1 MILQRKSHFKALM
14 MIVGCWVVFSTMC
27 CRGKSEAISW
37 KKLKGIGSSLRSL
50 FRTRFFVFSLLLV
63 FFSEVAVHVLN
74 CLHLVLWLKFP
85 SIYLLSILSLPFLAF
100 CFFVWN
106 SGFSGSMFGCRENKG
121 KREERR
127 KGTLGSVFY
136 RFVVSQKLKI
146 LLKSAKRLCS
156 GAKLGAA
163 LFLFGFMYT
172 RYSYFTILL
181 YVDSFFLFIF

>member
-100 CFFVWN
+100 CFL
-106 SGFSGSMFGCRENKG
+106 FGILAFLALCLVAEKTKENG
-121 KREERR
+121 R
-127 KGTLGSVFY
+127 KGEKELWG
-136 RFVVSQKLKI
+136 
-146 LLKSAKRLCS
+146 LC
-156 GAKLGAA
+156 
-163 LFLFGFMYT
+163 
-172 RYSYFTILL
+172 
-181 YVDSFFLFIF
+181 FIVLWFPKN